1 MENKQIITLA
11 YELAKTKY
19 KNKPFTF
26 EQLWADLIKKAKL
39 DAEEQKIVG
48 HVYTCMLQDH
58 RFIFI
63 GNHEWK
69 VREFLKEAE
78 QASLSHALY
87 DFKQEQEA
95 EQKRIAALSD
105 KEKSEQDA
113 FYDEDDLEAMHKENK
128 ERLMHDVD
136 DDDDISTTETESE
149 SDDDEEVGEDVE

>member
-19 KNKPFTF
+19 HNKPFTF
-26 EQLWADLIKKAKL
+26 EQLWADLIKKARL

-63 GNHEWK
+63 GNHQWK
-69 VREFLKEAE
+69 IREFLKESE
-78 QASLSHALY
+78 QAALSHALY

-95 EQKRIAALSD
+95 EAKRLAELND
-105 KEKSEQDA
+105 KAMFEQEA
-113 FYDEDDLEAMHKENK
+113 FYDEEDLEAMHKEYK
-128 ERLMHDVD
+128 EKLMHDVD
-136 DDDDISTTETESE
+136 EEEEDVPAEQENSESE
-149 SDDDEEVGEDVE
+149 EDEESAE

>member
-26 EQLWADLIKKAKL
+26 QQLWNDLVKKAKL
-39 DAEEQKIVG
+39 DAQEQKIVG

-69 VREFLKEAE
+69 VREFLKESE
-78 QASLSHALY
+78 QAALSHALY

-95 EQKRIAALSD
+95 EAKRLADLND
-105 KEKSEQDA
+105 KAMFEQEA
-113 FYDEDDLEAMHKENK
+113 YYDEEDLEAMYKENK
-128 ERLMHDVD
+128 EKLMHDVD
-136 DDDDISTTETESE
+136 EE
-149 SDDDEEVGEDVE
+149 DDEPSEEQESSEEDEEDAE

>member
-26 EQLWADLIKKAKL
+26 QQLWTDLVKKARL
-39 DAEEQKIVG
+39 DAQEQKIVG

-78 QASLSHALY
+78 QAALSHKLY
-87 DFKQEQEA
+87 DFQQEQA
-95 EQKRIAALSD
+95 EEIKRLADLND
-105 KEKSEQDA
+105 KEMFQQEA
-113 FYDEDDLEAMHKENK
+113 FYDEEDLEAMHKEYK
-128 ERLMHDVD
+128 EKLMHDEGEED
-136 DDDDISTTETESE
+136 EDIPSDQESPNE
-149 SDDDEEVGEDVE
+149 EDEEDDE

>member
-11 YELAKTKY
+11 YELAKSKY

-26 EQLWADLIKKAKL
+26 EQLWADLIKKARL
-39 DAEEQKIVG
+39 DKDEQKIVG

-95 EQKRIAALSD
+95 EAKRLADLND
-105 KEKSEQDA
+105 KAMLEQEA
-113 FYDEDDLEAMHKENK
+113 FYDEEDLEAMHKEYK
-128 ERLMHDVD
+128 EKLMHDVD
-136 DDDDISTTETESE
+136 EEEEETASEQESN
-149 SDDDEEVGEDVE
+149 SDDEEEQEDAE

>member
-26 EQLWADLIKKAKL
+26 KQLWTDLVKKARL
-39 DAEEQKIVG
+39 DKDEQAIVG
-48 HVYTCMLQDH
+48 HVYTCLLQDH

-69 VREFLKEAE
+69 VREFLKESE
-78 QASLSHALY
+78 QAALSHALY

-95 EQKRIAALSD
+95 EAKRLAELND
-105 KEKSEQDA
+105 KDAFQQEA
-113 FYDEDDLEAMHKENK
+113 FYDEEDLEAMHKEYK
-128 ERLMHDVD
+128 EKLMHDVD
-136 DDDDISTTETESE
+136 DEDETPEGEAESN
-149 SDDDEEVGEDVE
+149 DEENEEDAE

>member
-26 EQLWADLIKKAKL
+26 EQLWADLVKKARL

-69 VREFLKEAE
+69 IREFLTEAE
-78 QASLSHALY
+78 QAALSHALY

-95 EQKRIAALSD
+95 EAKRLAELND
-105 KEKSEQDA
+105 KAMLEQEA
-113 FYDEDDLEAMHKENK
+113 FYDEEDLEAMHKEYK
-128 ERLMHDVD
+128 EKLMHDVD
-136 DDDDISTTETESE
+136 EE
-149 SDDDEEVGEDVE
+149 DEAPEPEAENPEEENEEDAE

>member
-26 EQLWADLIKKAKL
+26 QQLWNDLVKKARL
-39 DAEEQKIVG
+39 DAQEQKIVG

-69 VREFLKEAE
+69 VREFLKESE
-78 QASLSHALY
+78 QAALSHALY

-95 EQKRIAALSD
+95 EAKRLADLND
-105 KEKSEQDA
+105 KAMFEQEA
-113 FYDEDDLEAMHKENK
+113 YYDEEDLEAMYKENK
-128 ERLMHDVD
+128 EKLMHDVD
-136 DDDDISTTETESE
+136 EE
-149 SDDDEEVGEDVE
+149 DEEPSAEQESNSDEDEEDAE

>member
-26 EQLWADLIKKAKL
+26 KQLWTDLVKKAKL
-39 DAEEQKIVG
+39 DEEEQKVVG

-69 VREFLKEAE
+69 VREFLKESE
-78 QASLSHALY
+78 QAALSHALY

-95 EQKRIAALSD
+95 EAKRLADLND
-105 KEKSEQDA
+105 KEMLEQEA
-113 FYDEDDLEAMHKENK
+113 FYDEEDLEAMHKEYK
-128 ERLMHDVD
+128 EKLMHDVD
-136 DDDDISTTETESE
+136 DDEEPSTEQENESE
-149 SDDDEEVGEDVE
+149 EDNEEDAE

>member
-26 EQLWADLIKKAKL
+26 DQLWADLIKKAKL
-39 DAEEQKIVG
+39 DKDEQKNVG
-48 HVYTCMLQDH
+48 HVYACMLQDH

-78 QASLSHALY
+78 QAALSHALY
-87 DFKQEQEA
+87 DFTQEA
-95 EQKRIAALSD
+95 EAEAKRLADLND
-105 KEKSEQDA
+105 KEMFEQEA
-113 FYDEDDLEAMHKENK
+113 FYDEEDLEAMYKENK
-128 ERLMHDVD
+128 EKLMHDVD
-136 DDDDISTTETESE
+136 EEDEEQPESE
-149 SDDDEEVGEDVE
+149 NQPEDEEDAE

>member
-26 EQLWADLIKKAKL
+26 QQLWNDLVKKAKL
-39 DAEEQKIVG
+39 DAQEQKIVG

-69 VREFLKEAE
+69 VREFLKESE
-78 QASLSHALY
+78 QAALSHALY

-95 EQKRIAALSD
+95 EAKRLADLND
-105 KEKSEQDA
+105 KAMFEQEA
-113 FYDEDDLEAMHKENK
+113 YYDEEDLEAMYKENK
-128 ERLMHDVD
+128 EKLMHDVD
-136 DDDDISTTETESE
+136 EE
-149 SDDDEEVGEDVE
+149 DDEPSEEQEPSEEDEEDAE

>member
-26 EQLWADLIKKAKL
+26 EQLWNDLVKKARL
-39 DAEEQKIVG
+39 DAQEQKIVG

-69 VREFLKEAE
+69 VREFLKESE
-78 QASLSHALY
+78 QAALSHALY

-95 EQKRIAALSD
+95 EAKRLADLND
-105 KEKSEQDA
+105 KAMLEQEA
-113 FYDEDDLEAMHKENK
+113 YYDEEDLEAMHKEYK
-128 ERLMHDVD
+128 EKLMHDVD
-136 DDDDISTTETESE
+136 EEDEDLPSDQESE
-149 SDDDEEVGEDVE
+149 SEDEEEDAE

>member
-11 YELAKTKY
+11 YELARTKY

-39 DAEEQKIVG
+39 DKDEQAIVG

-63 GNHEWK
+63 GNREWK
-69 VREFLKEAE
+69 VREFLKTEE
-78 QASLSHALY
+78 QSQLSHALY

-95 EQKRIAALSD
+95 EEKRIAELNDKALL
-105 KEKSEQDA
+105 EQEEA
-113 FYDEDDLEAMHKENK
+113 YQDEEYLEEMHREYKAK
-128 ERLMHDVD
+128 LMHDVD
-136 DDDDISTTETESE
+136 EEDETSDIESESE
-149 SDDDEEVGEDVE
+149 SDQEEEDVE

>member
-26 EQLWADLIKKAKL
+26 EQLWNDLVKKARL
-39 DAEEQKIVG
+39 DKDEQKIVG

-78 QASLSHALY
+78 QAALSHKLY
-87 DFKQEQEA
+87 DFQQEQAAEA
-95 EQKRIAALSD
+95 KRLADLND
-105 KEKSEQDA
+105 KEMFEQEA
-113 FYDEDDLEAMHKENK
+113 FYDEEDLEAMYKENK
-128 ERLMHDVD
+128 EKLMHGV
-136 DDDDISTTETESE
+136 
-149 SDDDEEVGEDVE
+149 DEEEEEIPAEQESNSSDENEEEDE

>member
-26 EQLWADLIKKAKL
+26 QQLWTDLIKKAKL

-69 VREFLKEAE
+69 VREFLKESE
-78 QASLSHALY
+78 QAALSHALY

-95 EQKRIAALSD
+95 EAKRLAELSD
-105 KEKSEQDA
+105 KEMWEHED
-113 FYDEDDLEAMHKENK
+113 FLDEDDLEAMHKEYK
-128 ERLMHDVD
+128 EKLMHDVD
-136 DDDDISTTETESE
+136 EE
-149 SDDDEEVGEDVE
+149 DEETPTDQENASDEGDEQEEDAE

>member
-26 EQLWADLIKKAKL
+26 QQLWADLVKKAKL

-78 QASLSHALY
+78 QAALSHALY

-95 EQKRIAALSD
+95 EAKRLADLND
-105 KEKSEQDA
+105 KEMFEQEA
-113 FYDEDDLEAMHKENK
+113 FYDEEDLEAMHKEYK
-128 ERLMHDVD
+128 EKLMHDVD
-136 DDDDISTTETESE
+136 DDEEPSTEQESE
-149 SDDDEEVGEDVE
+149 SEEDNEEDAE

>member
-26 EQLWADLIKKAKL
+26 KELWTDLIKKAKL
-39 DAEEQKIVG
+39 DKDEQKIVG

-69 VREFLKEAE
+69 IREFLKEEE
-78 QASLSHALY
+78 QAALSHALY
-87 DFKQEQEA
+87 DFRQEQEA
-95 EQKRIAALSD
+95 EAKRIADLND
-105 KEKSEQDA
+105 KEMFEQEA
-113 FYDEDDLEAMHKENK
+113 FYDEEDLEAMHKEYK
-128 ERLMHDVD
+128 EKLMHDVD
-136 DDDDISTTETESE
+136 EE
-149 SDDDEEVGEDVE
+149 DEEPAPEQENPSDEDEEDAE

>member
-26 EQLWADLIKKAKL
+26 EQLWNDLVKKARL
-39 DAEEQKIVG
+39 DEQEQKIVG

-69 VREFLKEAE
+69 VREFLKESE
-78 QASLSHALY
+78 QAALSHALY

-95 EQKRIAALSD
+95 EAKRLADLND
-105 KEKSEQDA
+105 KAMLEQEA
-113 FYDEDDLEAMHKENK
+113 YYDEEDLEAMHKEYK
-128 ERLMHDVD
+128 EKLMHDVD
-136 DDDDISTTETESE
+136 EEEEELSPEQENE
-149 SDDDEEVGEDVE
+149 SDDDEEQEDAE